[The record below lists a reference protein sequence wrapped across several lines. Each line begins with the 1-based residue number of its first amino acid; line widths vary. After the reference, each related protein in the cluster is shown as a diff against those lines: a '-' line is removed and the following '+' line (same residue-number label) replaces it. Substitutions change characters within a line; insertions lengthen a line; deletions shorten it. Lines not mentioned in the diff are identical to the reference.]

1 MGLFNEVR
9 EDVVWESVLWFDG
22 GIGMELVSSVFSS
35 NTRVEC
41 MEMKSRHHGR
51 VGQTM

>member
-22 GIGMELVSSVFSS
+22 GIGRELVSLISFAYGCGMYGDEFQ
-35 NTRVEC
+35 T
-41 MEMKSRHHGR
+41 SR
-51 VGQTM
+51 